1 MKLMAMV
8 SNYIRRSF
16 GALNKA
22 VFLGG
27 FFPLANLL
35 FMHFYIR
42 TSDLL
47 EWRFLYSD
55 FSCFFSSVF
64 DVSLLTMLFLLI
76 TKLRTKPAAALTFC
90 FTWIWSLVNVFYAR
104 FFYQYMSIS
113 AFGEAG
119 RINDSLVVNSII
131 AEIKWHDLFFPL
143 VLVCF
148 VFLYRRTPQKTVYS
162 SSIKRLFF
170 VAVFSV
176 IMSQLFFSVYHF
188 MGSSRNNWELYAQR
202 SKEIMGNIVVCGTT
216 NLAHYHAGCI
226 RPFVYE
232 LYDLF
237 SVTELSEE
245 ERSQIASFY
254 KNEMGR
260 TSHRQHSPQ
269 IENVI
274 FVILESFL
282 TAPIDLFVDGKE
294 ITPFLNSLKNDSSVY
309 YNGNMVSDIA
319 GGESGDGQF
328 IYMNGLLPLRHKVTV
343 GEAKKK
349 ILPSLPRVLTER
361 IGISNTEIYV
371 PTMPNMWQQADLN
384 VVYGIKKMYSLKDII
399 GDSPSMI
406 NDQNMFEFAARK
418 IDACNTPFLSIILSL
433 STHSPYDKFV
443 GNNYLEGNASL
454 PTKYRNYLNTCHYTD
469 EHLGAFVEALRQKGV
484 YDNSL
489 IVICADH
496 YAHTGRMDMTG
507 KISSHTPLFII
518 HGDID
523 RETAWGGEFH
533 QLDIYTTLLDLLGID
548 TSWKGLGHTI
558 LSGEYENSVTPE
570 TYDISRMIIEG
581 DYFRNM

>member
-1 MKLMAMV
+1 MEKW
-8 SNYIRRSF
+8 NDIR
-16 GALNKA
+16 KA
-22 VFLGG
+22 YKESRLAFFLCWL
-27 FFPLANLL
+27 FPLANLV
-35 FMHFYIR
+35 FMHFYVMIN
-42 TSDLL
+42 DNL
-47 EWRFLYSD
+47 EWYFLYSHPV
-55 FSCFFSSVF
+55 CIFSSVF
-64 DVSLLTMLFLLI
+64 DVSLLLMLFLLM
-76 TKLRTKPAAALTFC
+76 TNRRLKLAAVFTFGL
-90 FTWIWSLVNVFYAR
+90 TWIWAFVNVFYIR
-104 FFYQYMSIS
+104 FFHQYLSIS
-113 AFGEAG
+113 AMGEAG
-119 RINDSLVVNSII
+119 RLQDSLVVNSMI
-131 AEIKWHDLFFPL
+131 AEIKWHDVFFPL
-143 VLVCF
+143 VLVGF
-148 VFLYRRTPQKTVYS
+148 VFLYKRTPKQTVS
-162 SSIKRLFF
+162 FSSIKRCLFI
-170 VAVFSV
+170 AVLSV
-176 IMSQLFFSVYHF
+176 IMAQLSFSVYHF

-202 SKEIMGNIVVCGTT
+202 SKEIMGDILVCGTT

-232 LYDLF
+232 LYDFF
-237 SVTELSEE
+237 SVTELSED
-245 ERSQIASFY
+245 ERARIARFY
-254 KNEMGR
+254 QDEVGR
-260 TSHRQHSPQ
+260 TTHRQHYPQ
-269 IENVI
+269 VENVI

-349 ILPSLPRVLTER
+349 ILPSLPRVLTEKL
-361 IGISNTEIYV
+361 GISNTEIYV

-399 GDSPSMI
+399 GDSPSLI
-406 NDQNMFEFAARK
+406 NDKDMFEFAARK
-418 IDACNTPFLSIILSL
+418 IDACNTPFFSIILSL
-433 STHSPYDKFV
+433 STHSPYDDFV
-443 GNNYLEGNASL
+443 GNNYLAGNTSL
-454 PTKYRNYLNTCHYTD
+454 PVKYRNYLNTCHYTD

-496 YAHTGRMDMTG
+496 YAHTGRMDMDG

-518 HGDID
+518 HGDIN
-523 RETAWGGEFH
+523 RETAWNGEFH

-558 LSGEYENSVTPE
+558 LSGEYENSVTPDA
-570 TYDISRMIIEG
+570 YDISRLIIEG